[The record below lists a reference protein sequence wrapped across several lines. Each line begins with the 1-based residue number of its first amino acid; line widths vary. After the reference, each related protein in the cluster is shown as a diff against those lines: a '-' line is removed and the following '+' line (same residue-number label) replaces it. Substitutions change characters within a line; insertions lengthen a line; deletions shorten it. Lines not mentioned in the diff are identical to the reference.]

1 MKKSLSAM
9 DLEKNFG
16 QNKILQGVNLELDQG
31 EFIAIV
37 GKSGVG
43 KSTLLGILGAQDM
56 DFKGKLFLDGINI
69 TEANGEEIE
78 RIRRE
83 YIGFVFQ
90 DFHLLPNLSPLE
102 NTILPAVFAGGDVG
116 LAERNAKE
124 VLSLL
129 GVRTEG
135 KASSFLSRGE
145 KQRVAVARGLVRKPV
160 ILLADEPTASLDEET
175 EEILFDLLEELKE
188 KMKFSLVAV
197 IHSRKILERADRIL
211 RLENGK
217 LEECSN

>member
-9 DLEKNFG
+9 DLKKKFG

-69 TEANGEEIE
+69 AEANGEEIE

-102 NTILPAVFAGGDVG
+102 NTILPAVFAGGDVE

-145 KQRVAVARGLVRKPV
+145 KQRVAVARGLVCKPV

-197 IHSRKILERADRIL
+197 IHSRKILERADRVL